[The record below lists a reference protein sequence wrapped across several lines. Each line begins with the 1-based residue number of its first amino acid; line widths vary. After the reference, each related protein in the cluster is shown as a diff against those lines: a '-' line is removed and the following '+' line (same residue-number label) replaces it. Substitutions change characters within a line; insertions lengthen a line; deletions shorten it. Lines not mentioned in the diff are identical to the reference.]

1 LLVSPRFSRKIF
13 RGRIGEVSTTMFEK
27 GFDVSRDSIDVQEDK
42 ILTDSSKVTIEI
54 LFLKV
59 SRHVYPLDRSRRRL
73 TVFELIIVSVKV
85 GIPLVANL
93 YKALGFNIVVAF
105 FIRLLNVSID
115 DILSLRLTMCLFR
128 PYLW

>member
-1 LLVSPRFSRKIF
+1 
-13 RGRIGEVSTTMFEK
+13 MFEK